1 MSENITEKP
10 DNKEFYGAL
19 MIWIC
24 ALVLFVISAFAVYI
38 NKRTNDKEN
47 VKGNKTNSLSEI
59 ISEFMLEPKEDA

>member
-1 MSENITEKP
+1 MH
-10 DNKEFYGAL
+10 
-19 MIWIC
+19 
-24 ALVLFVISAFAVYI
+24 LFVISAFAVYI